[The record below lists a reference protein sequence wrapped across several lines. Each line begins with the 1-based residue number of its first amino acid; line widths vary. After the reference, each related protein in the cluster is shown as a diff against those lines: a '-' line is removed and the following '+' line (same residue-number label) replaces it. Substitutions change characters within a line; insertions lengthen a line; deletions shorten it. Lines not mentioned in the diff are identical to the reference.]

1 MIRNYM
7 LTKRHDK
14 VQLIRSLERELEW
27 HNDRVVHQRQHRA
40 LRKDVRDF
48 ARTGGNVRL
57 ADRLE
62 SVYAVRV
69 LLPDLHNFAERAFP
83 NDLE

>member
-1 MIRNYM
+1 MRN
-7 LTKRHDK
+7 LARA
-14 VQLIRSLERELEW
+14 RSY
-27 HNDRVVHQRQHRA
+27 
-40 LRKDVRDF
+40 
-48 ARTGGNVRL
+48 VRL

-83 NDLE
+83 NDLQQIELFDREPLVTKRLEVNLEVERARARSSVVPLV